1 MSRLDVGRNTRLLN
15 LDFVLDP
22 ADPPAH
28 GHNARR
34 QRTVEFPPTPL
45 LRPAHRDETREQPV
59 TTAPASCTRTDA
71 RSSFP
76 SEFTPGALRE
86 FD

>member
-1 MSRLDVGRNTRLLN
+1 MWVETPDFSILILFLILPTR
-15 LDFVLDP
+15 
-22 ADPPAH
+22 AH

-59 TTAPASCTRTDA
+59 TTAPASCTWTDA